1 MFTEAEKL
9 TRIITS
15 LASESLQNL
24 CGHNCAVSPA
34 PTFGCD
40 VKFSKLWTFD
50 NGAEVVCGYR
60 VASPFRQ
67 LRSSGGAELRNSRFQ
82 RSMGN
87 VHGEDQELCL
97 CLPGSRVNYSR
108 KHVVA
113 GRRSYF
119 WVGKKGSDGI
129 SPPGTID

>member
-50 NGAEVVCGYR
+50 NGTEVVCGYR
-60 VASPFRQ
+60 VASPVRR

-82 RSMGN
+82 RSLGGTY
-87 VHGEDQELCL
+87 VVKAKSYVFACREIELIIPENTW
-97 CLPGSRVNYSR
+97 LPADDRTFG
-108 KHVVA
+108 
-113 GRRSYF
+113 
-119 WVGKKGSDGI
+119 
-129 SPPGTID
+129 